1 MSPIPI
7 PPSTNPG
14 SRIVQPESTS
24 MRAIS
29 SSETP
34 MTASPEPISQRAGTR
49 EVRLP
54 EIAATTNAASD
65 SGRKRSPAW
74 SGE

>member
-1 MSPIPI
+1 
-7 PPSTNPG
+7 
-14 SRIVQPESTS
+14 

-34 MTASPEPISQRAGTR
+34 MIASPAPISQRADMR

-65 SGRKRSPAW
+65 NGRNRSPAS